1 MKELLYILEIP
12 TQIFFNNILTIK
24 LTKNLAVHGRSK
36 HIGTRCY
43 FIIHQVKKNNVK
55 LTYCKT
61 EDKIVNIFTKSLK
74 PKIFS
79 KLKEIVGMMNKF
91 KGSVRIQT

>member
-1 MKELLYILEIP
+1 MKELLYRLEIP

-24 LTKNLAVHGRSK
+24 LTKNLVADGRSK

-61 EDKIVNIFTKSLK
+61 EDKIVNKFT
-74 PKIFS
+74 KIFS